1 MSVRS
6 SLGGD
11 GPDGADSLRR
21 DRPVEAVAGLMAS
34 AALFTSFIALVY
46 RPMRIAPIAVLI
58 ALVAAVMGGR
68 HARLAGAAVAV
79 GTICWAIGMAIA
91 VLWEKPLF

>member
-6 SLGGD
+6 SLGRD
-11 GPDGADSLRR
+11 ASNRDDALRR
-21 DRPVEAVAGLMAS
+21 DSAVEAVAGLMAS
-34 AALFTSFIALVY
+34 AALFTSVIALVY
-46 RPMRIAPIAVLI
+46 RPMRIAPAAVLI

-68 HARLAGAAVAV
+68 HARLAGAAVAI
-79 GTICWAIGMAIA
+79 GTICWTVGMAIA